1 MHSLALYKLHVKIF
15 QKARVSHFVHGRLC
29 KHTELNRRDN
39 RSYYNYS
46 SNFFCFF
53 FSLLLLFCM
62 LSTIFLCD
70 NGVYEAFLFQFLNC
84 YSLLNDGNSP
94 FWTQQISSLN
104 ESECIVGTPK
114 RWETW
119 LETHAPLLLLIGR
132 IIFLT
137 VEKKIVLDSGWT
149 YNSYAQ
155 CLRLKNN
162 SCMCSAIDPW
172 KSNDTLS
179 TSTTSTIHIVVWIV
193 FTPKLLCS
201 VLTKAAKKI
210 ENFNSICKQFRP

>member
-1 MHSLALYKLHVKIF
+1 MSLIEGIIDPITTTAQAFL
-15 QKARVSHFVHGRLC
+15 
-29 KHTELNRRDN
+29 
-39 RSYYNYS
+39 
-46 SNFFCFF
+46 FF

-94 FWTQQISSLN
+94 FWTQQISPLN

-114 RWETW
+114 GWETW
-119 LETHAPLLLLIGR
+119 LETHAPLLVLIGR

-137 VEKKIVLDSGWT
+137 LEKKIVLDSGWT

-162 SCMCSAIDPW
+162 SCMCTAIDLW
-172 KSNDTLS
+172 KSNDTLNR
-179 TSTTSTIHIVVWIV
+179 
-193 FTPKLLCS
+193 LLNY
-201 VLTKAAKKI
+201 LATYRTLDRIYAKA
-210 ENFNSICKQFRP
+210 PV